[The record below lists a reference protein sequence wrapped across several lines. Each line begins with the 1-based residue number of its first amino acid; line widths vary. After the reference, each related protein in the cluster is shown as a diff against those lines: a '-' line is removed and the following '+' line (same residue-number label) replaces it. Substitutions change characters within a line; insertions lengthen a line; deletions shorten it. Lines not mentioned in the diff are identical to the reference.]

1 MTTPSILVID
11 VGTTGLRAALVNG
24 SGHIV
29 DVEYCKNPPETPFSG
44 LVEFDAMHMYTA
56 ARDVA
61 LTVLQRNPNCA
72 IGIGITNQRAST
84 IVWNRTTGEPLGPA
98 LGWQDLR
105 TVMECITARSEHG
118 LMFAPNQTAT
128 KAAWMLKNYGAHLEE
143 ELLRGDICI
152 GTIDTWLTWKFT
164 AGEAF
169 VTDHTNAGVTGL
181 FSVDTLNWSER
192 ICGIL
197 NIPLVALPIIVASS
211 QVVGH
216 ASELENLPIAA
227 LVGDQQASLVGQGCI
242 TPGSTKITF
251 GTGGMLDMY
260 TGTTA
265 PTVSSRSTSGTFPI
279 VAFSLNDTD
288 AQGITTTTVHWGVEA
303 IMLSAGT
310 NIEWL
315 IEDMGLIDS
324 AEESAALANSV
335 ASSDGVMYVPALFG
349 LGTPHW
355 DYGARGTLLGITRGT
370 TRAHVVRAVLEGVA
384 HRGADLFA
392 AAAHDAAQF
401 ASPTNSPIRIDGGM
415 SKNPVFVQALAN
427 STARTIEVSPVTEA
441 TTLGAAF
448 LAGTALGL
456 WPSLSVAT
464 STWNPENRVENA
476 LDEAATTA
484 TRSQWAQAVNASQ
497 GWIPDLSALDF

>member
-1 MTTPSILVID
+1 
-11 VGTTGLRAALVNG
+11 
-24 SGHIV
+24 
-29 DVEYCKNPPETPFSG
+29 
-44 LVEFDAMHMYTA
+44 
-56 ARDVA
+56 
-61 LTVLQRNPNCA
+61 
-72 IGIGITNQRAST
+72 
-84 IVWNRTTGEPLGPA
+84 
-98 LGWQDLR
+98 
-105 TVMECITARSEHG
+105 
-118 LMFAPNQTAT
+118 
-128 KAAWMLKNYGAHLEE
+128 
-143 ELLRGDICI
+143 
-152 GTIDTWLTWKFT
+152 
-164 AGEAF
+164 
-169 VTDHTNAGVTGL
+169 
-181 FSVDTLNWSER
+181 
-192 ICGIL
+192 L
-197 NIPLVALPIIVASS
+197 NIPLVALPTIVASS

-456 WPSLSVAT
+456 WPSLSIAT
-464 STWNPENRVENA
+464 STWNPENRAENA
-476 LDEAATTA
+476 LDEATTTV
-484 TRSQWAQAVNASQ
+484 TRSQWAQAVSASQ

>member
-1 MTTPSILVID
+1 MIQPSILVID

-24 SGHIV
+24 AGQIT
-29 DVEYCKNPPETPFSG
+29 DVEYCKNPPSTPFSG
-44 LVEFDAMHMYTA
+44 LVEFDAMHMFTA

-61 LTVLQRNPNCA
+61 LTVLERNPNCA

-84 IVWNRTTGEPLGPA
+84 IVWNRITGEPLGPA

-128 KAAWMLKNYGAHLEE
+128 KAVWMLQNYGAQLQEE
-143 ELLRGDICI
+143 IQRGDICI

-164 AGEAF
+164 AGKSF

-181 FSVDTLNWSER
+181 FSVDTLNWSEK
-192 ICGIL
+192 ICSTL
-197 NIPLVALPIIVASS
+197 KIPLVALPTIVASS

-216 ASELENLPIAA
+216 AIELSNLPIAA

-265 PTVSSRSTSGTFPI
+265 PTASSRSTSGTFPI
-279 VAFSLNDTD
+279 VAFSLIEKDT
-288 AQGITTTTVHWGVEA
+288 TTTTVHWGVEA

-315 IEDMGLIDS
+315 IEDMKLIDTAQES
-324 AEESAALANSV
+324 AELAGSV
-335 ASSDGVMYVPALFG
+335 TSSDGVMYVPALFG

-355 DYGARGTLLGITRGT
+355 DYGARGALLGITRGT

-384 HRGADLFA
+384 HRGADLYE

-401 ASPTNSPIRIDGGM
+401 ASSTSSPIRIDGGM

-427 STARTIEVSPVTEA
+427 STSRTIEVSPVTEA

-456 WPSLSVAT
+456 WSSLSVAT
-464 STWNPENRVENA
+464 STWNPENQVQSTLDGPNSVA
-476 LDEAATTA
+476 L
-484 TRSQWAQAVNASQ
+484 RSQWTEAVSAAQ

>member
-1 MTTPSILVID
+1 MSSSILVID
-11 VGTTGLRAALVNG
+11 VGTSGLRAAVVRPDATMTALHYREFAP
-24 SGHIV
+24 SS
-29 DVEYCKNPPETPFSG
+29 PFAG

-56 ARDVA
+56 ARDAA
-61 LTVLQRNPNCA
+61 LTVLQRNPKSA

-84 IVWNRTTGEPLGPA
+84 VVWNRITGEPLGPA

-128 KAAWMLKNYGAHLEE
+128 KAAWMLKNYGAQLEE
-143 ELLRGDICI
+143 EIQRGDICI

-164 AGEAF
+164 DGKSF

-197 NIPLVALPIIVASS
+197 NIPLAALPTIVASS

-216 ASELENLPIAA
+216 ATELDNLPIAS

-265 PTVSSRSTSGTFPI
+265 PTASSRSTSGTFPI
-279 VAFSLNDTD
+279 VSFSLNEKDEK
-288 AQGITTTTVHWGVEA
+288 GITTTKVHWGVEA

-315 IEDMGLIDS
+315 IEDMGIIDS
-324 AEESAALANSV
+324 AQESEELANTV
-335 ASSDGVMYVPALFG
+335 TSSDGVMYVPALFG

-355 DYGARGTLLGITRGT
+355 DYGARGALLGITRGT

-401 ASPTNSPIRIDGGM
+401 ASPTGNPIRIDGGM
-415 SKNPVFVQALAN
+415 SKNAVFVQALAN
-427 STARTIEVSPVTEA
+427 STSRTIEVSPVTEA

-456 WPSLSVAT
+456 WPSLSAAT
-464 STWNPENRVENA
+464 STWNPEIQVEST
-476 LDEAATTA
+476 LDEPTTA
-484 TRSQWAQAVNASQ
+484 VSRAQWAQAVKGSQ

>member
-1 MTTPSILVID
+1 
-11 VGTTGLRAALVNG
+11 
-24 SGHIV
+24 
-29 DVEYCKNPPETPFSG
+29 
-44 LVEFDAMHMYTA
+44 
-56 ARDVA
+56 
-61 LTVLQRNPNCA
+61 
-72 IGIGITNQRAST
+72 
-84 IVWNRTTGEPLGPA
+84 
-98 LGWQDLR
+98 
-105 TVMECITARSEHG
+105 
-118 LMFAPNQTAT
+118 
-128 KAAWMLKNYGAHLEE
+128 
-143 ELLRGDICI
+143 
-152 GTIDTWLTWKFT
+152 
-164 AGEAF
+164 

-181 FSVDTLNWSER
+181 FSVDTLNWSEK

-197 NIPLVALPIIVASS
+197 NIPLAALPTIVASS

-216 ASELENLPIAA
+216 APELENLPIAA

-251 GTGGMLDMY
+251 GTGGMLEMY

-288 AQGITTTTVHWGVEA
+288 AQGVITTTVHWGVEA

-392 AAAHDAAQF
+392 AAAHDADQF
-401 ASPTNSPIRIDGGM
+401 ASPTSSPIRIDGGM

-464 STWNPENRVENA
+464 NTWNPENRVENA
-476 LDEAATTA
+476 LDEATTAA
-484 TRSQWAQAVNASQ
+484 TRSQWTQAVSASR